1 MALTVE
7 DGTGLATADSYVSL
21 VDALAYHAAMGNTAW
36 AASTDAA
43 REIALRRAAQYLDT
57 EYRYRGT
64 RYNATQALE
73 WPRVE
78 YEDGIRPEA
87 WPVAAVE
94 QAACEAALRALT
106 NTLRSD
112 VSMDQITEETVG
124 PITIKY
130 SSKSGQTRYP
140 VVGSL
145 LRRYVIGGGSSML
158 RVERAS

>member
-1 MALTVE
+1 MSLIVE
-7 DGTGLATADSYVSL
+7 DGTGLAAADSYVSIA
-21 VDALAYHAAMGNTAW
+21 DALEYHAAMGNTAW
-36 AASTDAA
+36 AAATEAA
-43 REIALRRAAQYLDT
+43 QEIALRRAAQYLDT

-64 RYNATQALE
+64 RYNTAQALE
-73 WPRVE
+73 WPRVN
-78 YEDGIRPEA
+78 YEFDYRPEV

-112 VSMDQITEETVG
+112 VSTDQVIEETVG
-124 PITIKY
+124 PITVKY
-130 SSKSGQTRYP
+130 ASKSGQTRYP
-140 VVGSL
+140 VVSSL

>member
-1 MALTVE
+1 MSLTVE
-7 DGTGLATADSYVSL
+7 DGTGLAAADSYVSIA
-21 VDALAYHAAMGNTAW
+21 DALVYHAAMGNTAW
-36 AASTDAA
+36 AAATEAA
-43 REIALRRAAQYLDT
+43 QEIALRRAAQYLDT

-87 WPVAAVE
+87 WPVVAV
-94 QAACEAALRALT
+94 QNAACEAALRALAG
-106 NTLRSD
+106 TLRAD
-112 VSMDQITEETVG
+112 VSTDQVTEETVG

-130 SSKSGQTRYP
+130 ASKSGQTRYP
-140 VVGSL
+140 VVSSL
-145 LRRYVIGGGSSML
+145 LRKYVIGGGSSML